1 MRLGNG
7 MIVMAL
13 AALGPVV
20 FIEGVLVFAAVK
32 QAGVSRMAKTAAPAD
47 LRDAGWAGGVVA
59 VAGVAC
65 GRAEVTAHEQ
75 CSPMH
80 AVAIFGELRGRE
92 RRAVR
97 ARKSGHSLR
106 IGMARAACFRDALR
120 VHFRLRILRRADAVN
135 AMATHA

>member
-1 MRLGNG
+1 MRLGNR

-32 QAGVSRMAKTAAPAD
+32 QAGISRMAKTAAPAD

-75 CSPMH
+75 CASMH
-80 AVAIFGELRGRE
+80 AVAIFGELRRRE
-92 RRAVR
+92 RRAIR
-97 ARKSGHSLR
+97 ARKSGHDFR
-106 IGMARAACFRDALR
+106 VAMAGAACLRDALR
-120 VHFRLRILRRADAVN
+120 VQLRTADPSRDRYSN
-135 AMATHA
+135 GMATHA